1 MNKIVSIFKSLN
13 KQKYSWVKG
22 IQLLLIFVRLGI
34 TLGITSFAYAAVL
47 DDLSPNERNTVEV
60 FQNFSP
66 KVVYV
71 HRLATVVNHF
81 YERMQVP
88 AGAGSGIIWDAEG
101 HIVTNFHVI
110 DGADNIAVTIGT
122 LTVPA
127 KLIGAEPR
135 KDLAVLSIQ
144 SSKALSLLKAF
155 IPFELTHT
163 SGLLVGQK
171 TIAIGNPYGLDHT
184 LTVGVISALGR
195 QVLGPGGVTIR
206 DMIQTDA
213 SINPGNSG
221 GPLLDHKGRLI
232 GLNTAIYSN
241 TGSSAGIGFAV
252 PADDVQRIASQIIK
266 NGRIVL
272 SGIGVQVIEPH
283 VAHRLG
289 IKTGLLVGSVLPNTP
304 AQQVGIQG
312 SFRRN
317 GVLHLGDIIIGL
329 NGHPIK
335 DYDIFY
341 NLLEK
346 IKVGETISLA
356 VLRGGKEIKFKM
368 RTIDI
373 AGYA

>member
-1 MNKIVSIFKSLN
+1 MRSISNYTRTKRFDLKRF
-13 KQKYSWVKG
+13 
-22 IQLLLIFVRLGI
+22 FVVA
-34 TLGITSFAYAAVL
+34 TLFFQIGVGFNLFFLSCSSYAAVL
-47 DDLSPNERNTVEV
+47 DDLSPNEQNTVGI
-60 FQNFSP
+60 FQKFST

-81 YERMQVP
+81 YERMEVP
-88 AGAGSGIIWDAEG
+88 AGAGSGIIWDSNG

-110 DGADNIAVTIGT
+110 DGAEKIAVTIGN

-127 KLIGAEPR
+127 TVIGAEPR
-135 KDLAVLSIQ
+135 KDLAVLSIK
-144 SSKALSLLKAF
+144 SEKALSLLKSF
-155 IPFELTHT
+155 VPFELTRT

-171 TIAIGNPYGLDHT
+171 TIAIGNPFGLDHT

-195 QVLGPGGVTIR
+195 QVLGPGGVMIR
-206 DMIQTDA
+206 DMVQTDA

-241 TGSSAGIGFAV
+241 TGSSTGIGFAV
-252 PADDVQRIASQIIK
+252 PAEDVDRIASQIIK
-266 NGRIVL
+266 KGRVVL
-272 SGIGVQVIEPH
+272 SGIGVRIVEPH
-283 VAHRLG
+283 IAKRLG
-289 IKTGLLVGSVLPNTP
+289 VKHGLLVGAVLPNTP
-304 AQQVGIQG
+304 ANQVGMQPTI
-312 SFRRN
+312 RR
-317 GVLHLGDIIIGL
+317 GGIVHFGDVIVAL

-335 DYDIFY
+335 DYDTFY

-346 IKVGETISLA
+346 IKVGEEVNLG
-356 VLRGGKEIKFKM
+356 VLRQGKEIKFKM